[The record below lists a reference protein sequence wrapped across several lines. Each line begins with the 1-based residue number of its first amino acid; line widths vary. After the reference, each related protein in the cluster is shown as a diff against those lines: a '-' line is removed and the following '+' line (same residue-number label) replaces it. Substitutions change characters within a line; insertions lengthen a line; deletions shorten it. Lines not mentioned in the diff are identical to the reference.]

1 MAIGPKTIELKLE
14 RILNAWETLAATKT
28 FGGLTLEQMQAVAAP
43 ARAAREEIED
53 LEDRL
58 SEALARR
65 ANADQI
71 VGKKLVLVV
80 NSVKGDPTEGPD
92 SPLLRAMGYTR
103 ESERKTGL
111 RRKRQPASPEADD

>member
-1 MAIGPKTIELKLE
+1 MSKNPKTVELKME
-14 RILNAWETLAATKT
+14 RILNAWETLAATKS
-28 FGGLTLEQMQAVAAP
+28 FGGLSLEQMQAIAAP
-43 ARAAREEIED
+43 ARATREEIED

-65 ANADQI
+65 ADADEI

-111 RRKRQPASPEADD
+111 SRKRKPSSGDDA

>member
-1 MAIGPKTIELKLE
+1 MAKGPKSVELKME

-28 FGGLTLEQMQAVAAP
+28 FGGLTLEQMQAIAAP

-58 SEALARR
+58 TLALAGR
-65 ANADQI
+65 ASADE
-71 VGKKLVLVV
+71 VVAKKLQLVV

-92 SPLLRAMGYTR
+92 SPLLQAMGYTR
-103 ESERKTGL
+103 ESERKSGL
-111 RRKRQPASPEADD
+111 TRKRRPPSGSDA